1 MEITL
6 LQPREIPVYTDL
18 YVKFIDFLR
27 VDCNEIFFEYI
38 PEIKE
43 KLIPYFERC
52 LKDPNHAIYLAK
64 ENEKIIGFIAGDIRY
79 SFFPY
84 SSIGKI
90 AYISAV
96 YVDERARKKGL
107 TKHLENY
114 ITENFFKKNNVDYVE
129 LYCLTKNTV
138 AKKCWE
144 SLGYCTFR
152 EQLRKKLS

>member
-1 MEITL
+1 MEISL
-6 LQPREIPVYTDL
+6 LQPQEIHTYTDL
-18 YVKFIDFLR
+18 YLKFIDFLR
-27 VDCNEIFFEYI
+27 VDCDEIFFEYI

-52 LKDPNHAIYLAK
+52 LKDPNHAIYLAR
-64 ENEKIIGFIAGDIRY
+64 ENDKIIGFIAGDIRY

-84 SSIGKI
+84 SSVGKI

-96 YVDERARKKGL
+96 YVDESIRKKGL

-114 ITENFFKKNNVDYVE
+114 ITENFFRKNKVNYIE
-129 LYCLTKNTV
+129 LHCLTNNTV

-144 SLGYCTFR
+144 SLGYSTFR
-152 EQLRKKLS
+152 EQLRKKLL